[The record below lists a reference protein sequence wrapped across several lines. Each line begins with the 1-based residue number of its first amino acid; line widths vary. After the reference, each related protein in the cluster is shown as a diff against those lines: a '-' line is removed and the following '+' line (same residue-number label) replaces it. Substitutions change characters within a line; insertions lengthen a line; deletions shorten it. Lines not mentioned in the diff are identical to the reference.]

1 MGSAQASYEIEEIA
15 PAALDGRINA
25 LFIARGAR
33 HWGVINR
40 STNEVELTDEPGE
53 NAHDLVSKAA
63 VETVLH
69 GGRAYLVN
77 AEELPETVEEAVL
90 AAIFRY

>member
-15 PAALDGRINA
+15 PAALDGRIDA

-33 HWGVINR
+33 HWGVIDR